1 MEAFGALPI
10 RGGFPFGAS
19 KERSTMRKKLGMLL
33 PLLVAAAFAQ
43 PPAAPGQPG
52 QASAAAPGGP
62 AQAAGR
68 GMMGGRGMAVRSPE
82 ILDDQRVTFR
92 LRGPDATTVVL
103 NGDWPGGR
111 GVSMTRDDAGVWSVT
126 VGPLTPEMWSYTF
139 SVNGVQAMDPSNAN
153 HLRDGTRYSNFF
165 IIDGPLSDSYRIQD
179 VPHGNVSIVWYD
191 SPTLPNASPRR
202 MYVYTPPG
210 YDKGTQRYPVLYL
223 LHGAGGDEDAWNNL
237 GRTSVIMDNL
247 IAAGKTKPM
256 LVVMTNGNANQKM
269 GPGYGNVPGQTFG
282 NTGNPGEVGVVGGF
296 AGRGG
301 APAAPRVP
309 QASSAPAVA
318 PTPAAA
324 PNAGR
329 GGGLLGGAF
338 PESIVQDVVP
348 YIEKNYRVI
357 ANKDSRALAGLS
369 MGGWHTL
376 TATNAHPE
384 AFSYVGV
391 FSMGT
396 NADITDK
403 LQALKQAGVKFYYVG
418 HGKDDPVVRVSQGQ
432 NLAAQ
437 LEKVGINYHYNESTG
452 GHTWANW
459 RIYLNDFAP
468 HLFK

>member
-1 MEAFGALPI
+1 M
-10 RGGFPFGAS
+10 
-19 KERSTMRKKLGMLL
+19 TTKLGILS
-33 PLLVAAAFAQ
+33 LVLALAGFAQ
-43 PPAAPGQPG
+43 PPVAASGQPS
-52 QASAAAPGGP
+52 QEPAATPGGP
-62 AQAAGR
+62 GR
-68 GMMGGRGMAVRSPE
+68 AGGRGMRGGRGMGVRAPE
-82 ILDDQRVTFR
+82 ILEDQRVTFR

-111 GVSMTRDDAGVWSVT
+111 GVAMTKDDSGIWSAT

-139 SVNGVQAMDPSNAN
+139 SVNGVQAMDSSNAN

-165 IIDGPLSDSYRIQD
+165 IIDGPLSDSYKIKD
-179 VPHGNVSIVWYD
+179 VPHGNVGLVWYD
-191 SPTLPNASPRR
+191 SPTLPSASPRR
-202 MYVYTPPG
+202 MYVYTPPA
-210 YDKGTQRYPVLYL
+210 YDKSTQRYPVLYL

-247 IAAGKTKPM
+247 IAAGKMKPM

-301 APAAPRVP
+301 APNAAP
-309 QASSAPAVA
+309 AAPAAQGAPRAEGAASGPGAA
-318 PTPAAA
+318 PTQGAA

-329 GGGLLGGAF
+329 GGGIFGGAF
-338 PESIVQDVVP
+338 PESIVKDVVP

-369 MGGWHTL
+369 MGGGHTL

-384 AFSYVGV
+384 VFSYVGV

-396 NADITDK
+396 NADVSEK
-403 LQALKQAGVKFYYVG
+403 LQALKKAGVKFYYVG

-437 LEKVGINYHYNESTG
+437 LEKVGINHHYNESTG

-468 HLFK
+468 YLFK

>member
-1 MEAFGALPI
+1 MKI
-10 RGGFPFGAS
+10 
-19 KERSTMRKKLGMLL
+19 KLGVMALL
-33 PLLVAAAFAQ
+33 LAVAGSAQ
-43 PPAAPGQPG
+43 PPAAPLNPAGQP
-52 QASAAAPGGP
+52 
-62 AQAAGR
+62 AGR
-68 GMMGGRGMAVRSPE
+68 GMAGGRGMGVRSPE
-82 ILDDQRVTFR
+82 ILSDQRVTFR

-111 GVSMTRDDAGVWSVT
+111 GISMTKDESGVWSAT
-126 VGPLTPEMWSYTF
+126 VGPLTPEMWAYTY
-139 SVNGVQAMDPSNAN
+139 SVNGVQAMDPSNPN

-165 IIDGPLSDSYRIQD
+165 IIDGPLSDTYKIKD

-210 YDKGTQRYPVLYL
+210 YDKTTQKYPVFYL

-237 GRTSVIMDNL
+237 GRTSIIMDNL
-247 IAAGKTKPM
+247 IAAGKAKPM

-269 GPGYGNVPGQTFG
+269 GPGSGDVPGQAFG
-282 NTGNPGEVGVVGGF
+282 NTGNPGEAGVVGGF
-296 AGRGG
+296 AGRGRGANSAPGAAGAEGTPRPQAAAGTPTPSG
-301 APAAPRVP
+301 APG
-309 QASSAPAVA
+309 
-318 PTPAAA
+318 AA

-329 GGGLLGGAF
+329 GGGMFGGAF
-338 PESIVQDVVP
+338 PESIVKDVVP

-369 MGGWHTL
+369 MGGGHTL
-376 TATNAHPE
+376 AATNSHPE
-384 AFSYVGV
+384 TFSYVGV

-396 NADITDK
+396 NADVTDK

-418 HGKDDPVVRVSQGQ
+418 HGKDDPVVKVAQGQ

-437 LEKVGINYHYNESTG
+437 LEKVGINHHYTESTG

-459 RIYLNDFAP
+459 RIYLNEFAP
-468 HLFK
+468 SLFK